1 MMYLV
6 YEKNYGLNDVD
17 VVETAEM
24 ALFKSKE
31 NARENF
37 LARVKEYREN
47 DSDFTYQPDCSNENS
62 AYFAFKL
69 DPANGSSEGGVE
81 VCLVSLPVMD
91 N

>member
-1 MMYLV
+1 MYLV

-17 VVETAEM
+17 VVETSEFS
-24 ALFKSKE
+24 LFEKKE
-31 NARENF
+31 NARVNF
-37 LARVKEYREN
+37 TARVKEYREN